1 MSCYIIKM
9 KIRRSYILYI
19 TVSLLFLLF
28 CGCKSVSKPAADAS
42 ENSGYNLVF
51 PAGRVGTG
59 VVLDNLLTEQEHFD
73 NLSLKYPIILVH
85 GIAMRDRGVA
95 SAPWGRIPHILRE
108 NGVEIYFGNT
118 DAWGTIESNA
128 EMLKT
133 TVDKILKETGKEKVN
148 IIAHSKGGLDSRCLI
163 WKYNYGSKVAS
174 LTTISTPH
182 HGAVLADMI
191 LNLKTIHTKTAKKSL
206 EDFVKLYND
215 IYPDIYTAGYD
226 LTTAYMKEFNRTV
239 TMDDKVYYQS
249 IYSIMN
255 NAMDD
260 LLFAASYNYIKK
272 EIGENDGLV
281 SEYSARWGN
290 NITKV
295 AGGISHGQIVD
306 VMLKDP
312 FDMKIPNIYLRIVN
326 DLKHKG
332 F

>member
-1 MSCYIIKM
+1 MKTKRFCII
-9 KIRRSYILYI
+9 YI
-19 TVSLLFLLF
+19 TVSLLFFLF
-28 CGCKSVSKPAADAS
+28 CGCKSVLKPGVSK
-42 ENSGYNLVF
+42 NGGNNQVF

-59 VVLDNLLTEQEHFD
+59 VVLDNLLTELEHFD
-73 NLSLKYPIILVH
+73 NLSLKYPVILVH
-85 GIAMRDRGVA
+85 GIAMRDREAA
-95 SAPWGRIPHILRE
+95 SAPWGRIPHILKE

-128 EMLKT
+128 EMLKMT
-133 TVDKILKETGKEKVN
+133 IDKILKETGKEKVN
-148 IIAHSKGGLDSRCLI
+148 IIAHSKGGLDSRCMI
-163 WKYNYGSKVAS
+163 WKYNYGGKVAS

-191 LNLKTIHTKTAKKSL
+191 LNLRSLHTKTAKRTL
-206 EDFVKLYND
+206 GDLVKLYND

-226 LTTAYMKEFNRTV
+226 LTTTNMNEFNRIV
-239 TMDDKVYYQS
+239 TMDDRVFYQS
-249 IYSIMN
+249 IYSIMT
-255 NAMDD
+255 NAADD
-260 LLFAASYNYIKK
+260 LLFTASYNYIKK

-295 AGGISHGQIVD
+295 EGGISHGQIVD

-326 DLKHKG
+326 DLHHKG

>member
-1 MSCYIIKM
+1 M
-9 KIRRSYILYI
+9 KTRRFCFIYIL
-19 TVSLLFLLF
+19 LFFLF
-28 CGCKSVSKPAADAS
+28 WGCKSVSKPAAGDL
-42 ENSGYNLVF
+42 ENQVF

-59 VVLDNLLTEQEHFD
+59 VVLDNLNKEQERFE
-73 NLSLKYPIILVH
+73 NLSLKYPLVFAH
-85 GIAMRDRGVA
+85 GIALRDRRTTNV
-95 SAPWGRIPHILRE
+95 PWGRIPHVLRE

-118 DAWGTIESNA
+118 DAWGSIESNA
-128 EMLKT
+128 EMLKE

-148 IIAHSKGGLDSRCLI
+148 IIAHSKGGLDSRYMI
-163 WKYNYGSKVAS
+163 WKYDYGNKVAS

-191 LNLKTIHTKTAKKSL
+191 LNLKSIHTKAAEKSL
-206 EDFVKLYND
+206 EDLSKLYND
-215 IYPDIYTAGYD
+215 LYPDIYTAGYD
-226 LTTAYMKEFNRTV
+226 LTTAYMKEFNKIV
-239 TMDDKVYYQS
+239 TMDDRVYYQS

-255 NAMDD
+255 KATDD
-260 LLFAASYNYIKK
+260 LFFAASYDYIKK

-295 AGGISHGQIVD
+295 EGGISHEQIID
-306 VMLKDP
+306 ITRKDL

-326 DLKHKG
+326 DLKNKG